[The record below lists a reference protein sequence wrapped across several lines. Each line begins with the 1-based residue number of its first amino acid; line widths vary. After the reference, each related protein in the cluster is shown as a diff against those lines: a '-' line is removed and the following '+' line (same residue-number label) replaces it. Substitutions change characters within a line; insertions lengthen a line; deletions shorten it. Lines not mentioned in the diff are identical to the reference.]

1 MSIFLSRIK
10 TVDSTFVRA
19 RCLVFFVLFFSTSLS
34 FGQYGLSVGAN
45 YVHAFGDRNINFQNT
60 MYDLNATN
68 GYEITLNNH
77 YQFPNTRIQALLEVG
92 FRQLYFSGNSSTL
105 SYSGQH
111 NKLIGAIGTRY
122 ELAEKMGVSGFIEVE
137 NNRVLDDFNL
147 GDGDLFRVCL
157 SLESS
162 YFITE
167 NLGFT
172 ALVSRAMTPIT
183 EAYIITNPQYQ
194 VRLGLV
200 YRFIK

>member
-1 MSIFLSRIK
+1 MN

-19 RCLVFFVLFFSTSLS
+19 NCSVFFAFFLSTGFS
-34 FGQYGLSVGAN
+34 FGQYGLSVSTN
-45 YVHAFGDRNINFQNT
+45 YVHAFGDKKINFQNT

-92 FRQLYFSGNSSTL
+92 FRQLHFSGSSSNL

-111 NKLIGAIGTRY
+111 SKLIGAIGTRY

-167 NLGFT
+167 KLGFT

-183 EAYIITNPQYQ
+183 EVYIITNPQYQ
-194 VRLGLV
+194 IRLGLV
-200 YRFIK
+200 YRFFK